1 MDMIPLLGLAASLVS
16 RYADRGLNGGGVFP
30 VGGAGGTIARRARTP
45 SSKTRELEGR
55 VNQLTL
61 VCMAMWSILKEKAG
75 VTEKELL
82 ARVEQIDLA
91 DGKADGKMTVRIVKC
106 TACGRTL
113 GRRHRKCLYC
123 GAPRVGSTA
132 FDGTVS

>member
-16 RYADRGLNGGGVFP
+16 RYADRESNEGGAFP
-30 VGGAGGTIARRARTP
+30 VGGEIARRARTP
-45 SSKTRELEGR
+45 SRKTRELEGR
-55 VNQLTL
+55 VDQLTL

-91 DGKADGKMTVRIVKC
+91 DGKADGKMTVGIVKC

-123 GAPRVGSTA
+123 GAPRAGSTA